1 MEDKS
6 NKIFKDKLYLDP
18 IESINS
24 SRFKPK
30 GYRIKGDSSKESDK
44 IRVFKSLPNVQIKPI
59 QTSKS
64 LSKRPEKERPL
75 LGSVIIQNWATV
87 KNVPDDIGE
96 LIHFPVLID
105 RKKYRYKD
113 VDEEGQLNLPEDK
126 KIKFSK
132 LGIIKRGEK
141 MLKLSQKQMEPIV
154 LTSPNY
160 LTSQTTTAPLVSTEQ
175 TEASEEIKPF
185 SAQLHAI
192 KVRGSES
199 QALIISDRDK

>member
-30 GYRIKGDSSKESDK
+30 GFRIKGDISKESDK
-44 IRVFKSLPNVQIKPI
+44 INVMKSLPNVQIKPI
-59 QTSKS
+59 QKSKS
-64 LSKRPEKERPL
+64 LSKHLKKERPL

-113 VDEEGQLNLPEDK
+113 LDGESHINLPEDK
-126 KIKFSK
+126 KITFSK

-141 MLKLSQKQMEPIV
+141 MFKLSQKQMEFQDLI
-154 LTSPNY
+154 LNLQILIQNY
-160 LTSQTTTAPLVSTEQ
+160 LY
-175 TEASEEIKPF
+175 
-185 SAQLHAI
+185 
-192 KVRGSES
+192 
-199 QALIISDRDK
+199 